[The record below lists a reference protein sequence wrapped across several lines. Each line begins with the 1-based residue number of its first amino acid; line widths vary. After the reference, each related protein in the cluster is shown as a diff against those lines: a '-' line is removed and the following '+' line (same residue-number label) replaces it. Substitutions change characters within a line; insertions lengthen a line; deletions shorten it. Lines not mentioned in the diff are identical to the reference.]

1 MSWVEFW
8 DQGPPIYVSDRH
20 KLLHARHV
28 GQDIIRL
35 IGKPDDSVLDYG
47 CGEALYAPD
56 VAGHCGRLI
65 LSDAAPTIRAA
76 LETRYVHDPRISVA
90 SPEAVEELADASLD
104 LVVINSLMQYL
115 APVDRDHV
123 LRLAHAKLKPAGRLV
138 VADVIPPDL
147 SPLTDAM
154 ALLRFAAKGGFILAA
169 FGGLARTALSG
180 YRRLREELGFFTYD
194 AAAFLSHLEA
204 AGFEAR
210 QIHPNF
216 GHNQARMTFE
226 AKPIQSP

>member
-8 DQGPPIYVSDRH
+8 DAGPPIYVSDRH
-20 KLLHARHV
+20 KLLHARQV

-35 IGKPDDSVLDYG
+35 IERPDEAVLDYG

-56 VAGHCGRLI
+56 VARHCGRLV

-76 LETRYVHDPRISVA
+76 LERRHAANSRISVA
-90 SPEAVEELADASLD
+90 SPEAVEDMPDASLD
-104 LVVINSLMQYL
+104 LVIVNSLMQYL

-123 LRLAHAKLKPAGRLV
+123 LRLAHAKLKHGGRLV

-154 ALLRFAAKGGFILAA
+154 ALMRFAAKGGFFLAA
-169 FGGLARTALSG
+169 LGGLARTALSG
-180 YRRLREELGFFTYD
+180 YRRLREELGFSTYD
-194 AAAFLSHLEA
+194 EATFLAHLEA

-210 QIHPNF
+210 RIDPNF

-226 AKPIQSP
+226 ARPLPGP